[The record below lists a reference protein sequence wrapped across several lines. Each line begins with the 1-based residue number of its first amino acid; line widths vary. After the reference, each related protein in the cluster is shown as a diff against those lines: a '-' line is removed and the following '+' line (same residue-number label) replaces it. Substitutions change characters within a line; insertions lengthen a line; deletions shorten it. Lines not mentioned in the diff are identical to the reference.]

1 MNVVIIVNNNFF
13 SSYLFY
19 LQYDALFMKSLLPE
33 WILSIFMQRNSFDRK
48 TAIEK
53 ILSQKMQSDQNEEQY
68 TSLINV
74 RLDDT
79 VNLTKM

>member
-1 MNVVIIVNNNFF
+1 
-13 SSYLFY
+13 
-19 LQYDALFMKSLLPE
+19 MKKLIPE
-33 WILSIFMQRNSFDRK
+33 WILAIFMQRNSLERK

-53 ILSQKMQSDQNEEQY
+53 IVSQKLQSDQNREQY

-79 VNLTKM
+79 VNQTKM

>member
-1 MNVVIIVNNNFF
+1 MNIFLHFF
-13 SSYLFY
+13 LCLFIRDGT
-19 LQYDALFMKSLLPE
+19 QYDGLFMKSLIPE

-53 ILSQKMQSDQNEEQY
+53 IASQKLQSDQNHEQY
-68 TSLINV
+68 TSLINI

>member
-1 MNVVIIVNNNFF
+1 MLTCNLLAKTKQKISF
-13 SSYLFY
+13 
-19 LQYDALFMKSLLPE
+19 QYEALFFESIIPE
-33 WILSIFMQRNSFDRK
+33 WLLAIFMQRNSFDRK
-48 TAIEK
+48 TAIET
-53 ILSQKMQSDQNEEQY
+53 LATQKLQSDQNQEQY